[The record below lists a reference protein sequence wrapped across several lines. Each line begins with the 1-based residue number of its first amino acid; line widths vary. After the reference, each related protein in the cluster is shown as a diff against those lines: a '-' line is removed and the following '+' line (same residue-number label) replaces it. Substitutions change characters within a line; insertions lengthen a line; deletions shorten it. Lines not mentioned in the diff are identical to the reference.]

1 MLQFKAEIAL
11 LLAAILLY
19 VGSAVCYS
27 YAAPAQ
33 GWGDPTVGTPYRLY
47 SFPLIAVASVFLAF
61 AAISYSKRK

>member
-1 MLQFKAEIAL
+1 LQFKTEISL

-19 VGSAVCYS
+19 VGSAICYS

-33 GWGDPTVGTPYRLY
+33 GWGDPAVGTPYKIY

-61 AAISYSKRK
+61 AAIFYSKRK